1 MRYQVQLGQDLGRRD
16 GFGGGR
22 EGGGRAGVRG
32 QEVRLLF
39 QCRRGGS
46 SGQPEGAQGSH

>member
-1 MRYQVQLGQDLGRRD
+1 MRCKVQLGQDLGRRD

-22 EGGGRAGVRG
+22 EVGGRSGVRR

-39 QCRRGGS
+39 QRRLGGP